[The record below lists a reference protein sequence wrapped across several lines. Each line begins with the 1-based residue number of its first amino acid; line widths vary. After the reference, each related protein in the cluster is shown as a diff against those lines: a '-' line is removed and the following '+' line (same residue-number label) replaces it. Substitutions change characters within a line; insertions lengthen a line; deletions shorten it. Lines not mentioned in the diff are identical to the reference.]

1 MLYLITKQH
10 AAGMLLSSLLLL
22 QGLPSMAQSPDEY
35 TLTVSSRI
43 AKSKEKM
50 YGEWKD
56 YPTRTI
62 ATLKNYAPASVPLDS
77 YGGRADKQL
86 AATGF
91 FHAVKEKDR
100 WWIADPAGHAF
111 INIGMV
117 HVSPGSSET
126 MKAALGKVFG
136 NRKNWADKTHEW
148 LLQKGFNATGAWS
161 DVESIKNTGLQRT
174 RPLAYTIIKNF
185 MADYGKRKGGTYQQP
200 GHTGY
205 PDNTIFVFDPEF
217 ETFCDEYAQPLAANR
232 NDKNLFGYF
241 SDNELPFER
250 LSLDRYLGKKDTEDN
265 GYKAAHAW
273 LATKQVEPA
282 AITDD
287 IRNEFLGYMAE
298 KYYSVVSKAIKKYD
312 PNHLYLGSRLHFY
325 ELKVAPFFKV
335 VGKYVDVI
343 AINYYRV
350 WTPVAADMQNWE
362 AWSGKPF
369 IVTEWYTKGEDS
381 GMPNYSGAGWI
392 VKTQNDRGL
401 FYQDFTLALLE
412 SGSCVGF
419 HWFKYQDN
427 DPTDTHADPSNTDAN
442 KGVVNNQYKV
452 YEPLVSKMHELNT
465 NIYSL
470 IDFFDKRKQMAAGAM
485 AQSTEKIDTGFH
497 LYLLMGQSNMAGR
510 APLDDAGRK
519 IDPQIFMLDKN
530 RQWVPATDPVHFDKP
545 GIAGVGPAISFAKAM
560 LGSNRTIK
568 IGLIPC
574 ALGGSPIRVWEPDS
588 VYLGTFHP
596 YDDVVARARIG
607 MRQGVLK
614 GILWHQGESDNYP
627 QSAAT
632 YPEKFRILIKRL
644 RTDLQLPG
652 LSVVAGEIGYFNKVD
667 VINKVIDALPTRVSH
682 MAVVSAA
689 ALTDKGDS
697 VHFDTPSARELGRR
711 YALAMQKLA
720 QIY

>member
-1 MLYLITKQH
+1 VLYLITKQH
-10 AAGMLLSSLLLL
+10 AAGMLLSSLLLF
-22 QGLPSMAQSPDEY
+22 QGLGSMAQSPDEY
-35 TLTVSSRI
+35 TLTVSSRV

-62 ATLKNYAPASVPLDS
+62 ATLKNYTPVSIPLDS

-91 FHAVKEKDR
+91 FHAVKEKGR

-111 INIGMV
+111 INMGV
-117 HVSPGSSET
+117 VNVTPGSSET
-126 MKAALGKVFG
+126 MQAALGKVYG
-136 NRKNWADKTHEW
+136 NRKNWADKTHQW

-161 DVESIKNTGLQRT
+161 DVESIKNTGLQGT

-185 MADYGKRKGGTYQQP
+185 MADYGKKKGGTYQQP

-205 PDNTIFVFDPEF
+205 PDNTIFVFDPAF
-217 ETFCDEYAQPLAANR
+217 ETFCDEYAQSLAANR

-250 LSLDRYLGKKDTEDN
+250 LSLDRYLGKKDTDDN
-265 GYKAAHAW
+265 GYKAAHQW
-273 LATKQVEPA
+273 LSEKHIDSS

-287 IRNEFLGYMAE
+287 IRNEFLGFMAE

-312 PNHLYLGSRLHFY
+312 PNHLYLGSRLHNY

-412 SGSCVGF
+412 SGNCVGF

-442 KGVVNNQYKV
+442 KGMVNNV
-452 YEPLVSKMHELNT
+452 YQEYDPLVSKMAELNT
-465 NIYSL
+465 HVYSL
-470 IDFFDKRKQMAAGAM
+470 IDFFDKRK
-485 AQSTEKIDTGFH
+485 
-497 LYLLMGQSNMAGR
+497 
-510 APLDDAGRK
+510 
-519 IDPQIFMLDKN
+519 
-530 RQWVPATDPVHFDKP
+530 
-545 GIAGVGPAISFAKAM
+545 
-560 LGSNRTIK
+560 
-568 IGLIPC
+568 
-574 ALGGSPIRVWEPDS
+574 
-588 VYLGTFHP
+588 
-596 YDDVVARARIG
+596 
-607 MRQGVLK
+607 
-614 GILWHQGESDNYP
+614 
-627 QSAAT
+627 
-632 YPEKFRILIKRL
+632 
-644 RTDLQLPG
+644 
-652 LSVVAGEIGYFNKVD
+652 
-667 VINKVIDALPTRVSH
+667 
-682 MAVVSAA
+682 
-689 ALTDKGDS
+689 
-697 VHFDTPSARELGRR
+697 
-711 YALAMQKLA
+711 
-720 QIY
+720 